1 MPKQKAKRKRPAQK
15 ERPYVSKMELHD
27 ALVEK
32 LSMKELASLE
42 RQVEG
47 VVKEALDQAVEET
60 VKETYKRHWAIT
72 MRVLI
77 DRFGWGQE
85 EIGKLW
91 NACMDYL
98 KDYTDGRLNTR
109 DMLNTL
115 EHQDDITISWDEHD
129 EVEVHNADKQSE

>member
-47 VVKEALDQAVEET
+47 VVKEALDQAV
-60 VKETYKRHWAIT
+60 KETYKRHWAIT

-98 KDYTDGRLNTR
+98 ADYTDGRLNTE
-109 DMLNTL
+109 DMLKTL
-115 EHQDDITISWDEHD
+115 EHDDDITISWDEHD
-129 EVEVHNADKQSE
+129 EVEVHNADIRG

>member
-15 ERPYVSKMELHD
+15 ERSYVSKMELHD

-47 VVKEALDQAVEET
+47 VVKEALDQAV
-60 VKETYKRHWAIT
+60 KETYKRHWAIT
-72 MRVLI
+72 IRVLI

-98 KDYTDGRLNTR
+98 ADYTDGRLNTE
-109 DMLNTL
+109 DMLKTL
-115 EHQDDITISWDEHD
+115 EHDDDITISWDEHD
-129 EVEVHNADKQSE
+129 EVEVHNADIRG

>member
-1 MPKQKAKRKRPAQK
+1 MPQKKRKRPAPK
-15 ERPYVSKMELHD
+15 ERLYLSKMELHD

-32 LSMKELASLE
+32 LSMRELAALE

-85 EIGKLW
+85 EIGNLW

-98 KDYTDGRLNTR
+98 ADYADGRLNTK

-115 EHQDDITISWDEHD
+115 KHEDDIELSWDEHD
-129 EVEVHNADKQSE
+129 EMEVHSNDNRDHD

>member
-15 ERPYVSKMELHD
+15 ERLYVSKMELHD

-47 VVKEALDQAVEET
+47 VVKEALDQAV
-60 VKETYKRHWAIT
+60 KETYKRHWAIT

-98 KDYTDGRLNTR
+98 ADYTDGRLNTN

-115 EHQDDITISWDEHD
+115 KHDDDIELSWDEHD
-129 EVEVHNADKQSE
+129 EVEVHNADI

>member
-15 ERPYVSKMELHD
+15 DRPYVSKMELHD

-32 LSMKELASLE
+32 LSMRELAALE

-47 VVKEALDQAVEET
+47 VVKEALDQA

-98 KDYTDGRLNTR
+98 ADYTDGRLNTE
-109 DMLNTL
+109 DMLKTL
-115 EHQDDITISWDEHD
+115 EHDDDITISWDEHD
-129 EVEVHNADKQSE
+129 EVEVHNADIRG

>member
-32 LSMKELASLE
+32 LSMRELASLE

-47 VVKEALDQAVEET
+47 VVKEALDQA

-98 KDYTDGRLNTR
+98 ADYTDGRLNTE
-109 DMLNTL
+109 DMLKTL
-115 EHQDDITISWDEHD
+115 EHDDDITISWDEHD
-129 EVEVHNADKQSE
+129 EVEVHNADIRG

>member
-1 MPKQKAKRKRPAQK
+1 MPKTKRKRPVQK
-15 ERPYVSKMELHD
+15 ERPYLSKLELHQV
-27 ALVEK
+27 LLEK
-32 LSMKELASLE
+32 LSLKELATLE
-42 RQVEG
+42 RQMEG
-47 VVKEALDQAVEET
+47 TVRDALDQAVEET

-98 KDYTDGRLNTR
+98 ADYTDGRLNTE
-109 DMLNTL
+109 DMLKTL
-115 EHQDDITISWDEHD
+115 EHDDDITISWDEHD
-129 EVEVHNADKQSE
+129 EVEVHNADIRG

>member
-32 LSMKELASLE
+32 LSMRELAALE

-47 VVKEALDQAVEET
+47 VVKEALDQA

-98 KDYTDGRLNTR
+98 ADYTDGRLNTE
-109 DMLNTL
+109 DMLKTL
-115 EHQDDITISWDEHD
+115 EHDDDITISWDEHD
-129 EVEVHNADKQSE
+129 EVEVHNADIRG

>member
-15 ERPYVSKMELHD
+15 ERPYVTKMELHD

-47 VVKEALDQAVEET
+47 VVKEALDQA

-98 KDYTDGRLNTR
+98 ADYTDGRLNTE
-109 DMLNTL
+109 DMLKTL
-115 EHQDDITISWDEHD
+115 EHDDDITISWDEHD
-129 EVEVHNADKQSE
+129 EVEVHNADIRG